1 MNVVLSGAAEAD
13 LEAIGDWI
21 AQDAPM
27 RAVTFVRELRT
38 ACESLG
44 SAPNAYRLSPG
55 HERAGI
61 RQRAYGNY
69 LIFYTSGEHVDVLRI
84 LEGSRDYE
92 AMLFPKP

>member
-1 MNVVLSGAAEAD
+1 VNVVLSDAADAD

-21 AQDAPM
+21 AQDAPL

-38 ACESLG
+38 VCENLG

-55 HERAGI
+55 HEEAGI
-61 RQRAYGNY
+61 RRRPYGNY
-69 LIFYTSGEHVDVLRI
+69 LIFYAVGEHVDVLRI

-92 AMLFPKP
+92 ALLFPKA